1 MNAYQVYRQTQT
13 QTAAPGEL
21 VLMLYRG
28 AGRFLTSAIESIDS
42 RDIEGAHTGLIK
54 AQAIIAELQGTLDTE
69 RGGELSRNLWGIY
82 DYMNRRLIEANLRK
96 DAEPVREILTLL
108 RELLGAWE
116 VAVRQTAA
124 ASSGAARSM
133 VAA

>member
-28 AGRFLTSAIESIDS
+28 AGRFIVSAIEAIESC
-42 RDIEGAHTGLIK
+42 DIEGAHTGLVK

-69 RGGELSRNLWGIY
+69 RGGELARNLWGIY

-96 DAEPVREILTLL
+96 DAEPAREVLTLV

-124 ASSGAARSM
+124 ASASRSM